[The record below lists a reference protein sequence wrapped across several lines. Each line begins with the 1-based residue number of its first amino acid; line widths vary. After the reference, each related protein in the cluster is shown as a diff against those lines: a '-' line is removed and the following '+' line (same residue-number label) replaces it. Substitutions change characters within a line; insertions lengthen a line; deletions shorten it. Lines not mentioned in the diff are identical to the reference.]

1 MKKIIAYV
9 KNLDIKDTMKIIS
22 HFFRNDFFQP
32 ILSSLMLFKHKPRMI
47 IFLFVSFLCFISMLP
62 FDFTTN
68 IFVFVF
74 VIAVL
79 LSPVLES
86 MLRCLYDVRYIATSK
101 EKQRLNILF
110 SEVYNKVKKDNKYVS
125 NDIQLFLS
133 DTLKIEAFT
142 LSKNTIVLSTGM
154 LQTFSDTELQAILAH
169 EFYHVLKG
177 DAQVKMLVWFGTSI
191 YTTVAVIV
199 YHLIEWIQLSLGDGF
214 IGSILKLV
222 NLALYGFLTITV
234 NLLCFIV
241 GGNDR
246 RIEYKADLYALR
258 LGYARDMISGLY
270 ITQSME
276 IADKKLFSK
285 RLMENH
291 PRTAYRIEKLEK
303 LL

>member
-47 IFLFVSFLCFISMLP
+47 IFLFVSFLCFISLP
-62 FDFTTN
+62 FDFSTN
-68 IFVFVF
+68 IFLFVV

-79 LSPVLES
+79 LSPVSES
-86 MLRCLYDVRYIATSK
+86 MLRCIYDVRYIATSK
-101 EKQRLNILF
+101 EKQRLNTLF
-110 SEVYNKVKKDNKYVS
+110 SEVYHKVKRDNKFVS
-125 NDIQLFLS
+125 NDIQLFLI
-133 DTLKIEAFT
+133 DTLKLEAFA

-154 LQTFSDTELQAILAH
+154 LQTFSDAELQAILAH
-169 EFYHVLKG
+169 EFYHLLKG
-177 DAQVKMLVWFGTSI
+177 DAQVKTLVWFGTSI
-191 YTTVAVIV
+191 YTTMIVIA
-199 YHLIEWIQLSLGDGF
+199 YHLIEWVQLSLGDGF

-222 NLALYGFLTITV
+222 NLALYGFLAITV
-234 NLLCFIV
+234 NLLCYIV
-241 GGNDR
+241 GGSNR
-246 RIEYKADLYALR
+246 RLEYKADLYALR

-276 IADKKLFSK
+276 IFADKKLFSK

-291 PRTAYRIEKLEK
+291 PRTAYRIEELEK